1 METERLILRQWKESD
16 RNPFFEMNSDPDV
29 MKYFPSPLSR
39 KESDDFFEKLSLLIE
54 KQGFGLDSGQ
64 LLRKLSEIDD
74 FLRKI
79 NDLASI
85 NQWKTVKSP
94 LKWWKMAENG
104 QKW

>member
-1 METERLILRQWKESD
+1 MVENGGQRKPVKFTV
-16 RNPFFEMNSDPDV
+16 RNRGF
-29 MKYFPSPLSR
+29 
-39 KESDDFFEKLSLLIE
+39 SLE